1 MRKTNCQAQTAV
13 VCQKSAQKFC
23 RRERA
28 PPVEARVR
36 SIAIETDRS
45 RRSIDAIAIAEA

>member
-1 MRKTNCQAQTAV
+1 MRKPNCQAQTAV

-28 PPVEARVR
+28 RPVEARAAIDRDRHR
-36 SIAIETDRS
+36 SIATIDR
-45 RRSIDAIAIAEA
+45 AISIAEA